1 MGILNVT
8 PDSFSDGGV
17 WSDPRA
23 AARHAFEMEDQGA
36 GIIDVGAEST
46 RPGSSPI
53 SAEIEISRLA
63 PVLREIVPS
72 LSVPVSVDTKKTAVA
87 RKAADLGADIIN
99 DVNGL
104 RDPGMPELC
113 AEAGICA
120 IIMHNPCGPKDQ
132 HSSLMGDGYMDEI
145 RDFLRERAA
154 AALEAGIPR
163 QKIALDPGIGFG
175 KTPEQNLM
183 VLRNSRFFS
192 DGYPVLMA
200 SSRKRFLSLAYP
212 GMDRDEASAEAAWE
226 SVRWGADMVRVHNV
240 ALTVRK
246 LDRPR

>member
-1 MGILNVT
+1 MEFRRASRGGPTIMGILNAT
-8 PDSFSDGGV
+8 PDSFSDGGM
-17 WSDPRA
+17 WADPRA

-46 RPGSSPI
+46 RPGSSPV
-53 SAEIEISRLA
+53 SAETEISRLA

-72 LSVPVSVDTKKTAVA
+72 LGIPVSVDTMKTAVA

-113 AEAGICA
+113 AEAGLCA
-120 IIMHNPCGPKDQ
+120 IIMHNPCGPGEQ
-132 HSSLMGDGYMDEI
+132 HSSVMGDGYLDEI
-145 RDFLRERAA
+145 RGFLRERTA
-154 AALEAGIPR
+154 AALEAGIPAGR
-163 QKIALDPGIGFG
+163 IALDPGIGFG

-183 VLRNSRFFS
+183 ILRSSRFFS

-212 GMDRDEASAEAAWE
+212 GMGRDEASAE
-226 SVRWGADMVRVHNV
+226 
-240 ALTVRK
+240 L
-246 LDRPR
+246 